1 MIIFSGKA
9 KDLTFKRLLFTVF
22 FEMSRVIEPLEA
34 VDFSQ
39 N

>member
-1 MIIFSGKA
+1 MIIYSGKM
-9 KDLTFKRLLFTVF
+9 KDLTFKRLLWTVY